1 MLPQALRFVVTG
13 GVNTA
18 FGYGIYAAC
27 IYLGTGYAIASGASI
42 VCGVLFSYKTTSAMV
57 FGRGYRG
64 SLARYLGSY
73 VIVYAASVLMLKTMD
88 AYGSKRSAARA
99 RERNVL
105 STPKSTSARGR
116 SAVRMAWLTIDPA
129 SPEGRSSRSTP
140 CAASKAS
147 MTRSGR

>member
-13 GVNTA
+13 GINTA

-88 AYGSKRSAARA
+88 AYGINPYLTGLLVAAPCA
-99 RERNVL
+99 VL
-105 STPKSTSARGR
+105 SFALLKLFVFRTERHGPVDRH
-116 SAVRMAWLTIDPA
+116 
-129 SPEGRSSRSTP
+129 
-140 CAASKAS
+140 
-147 MTRSGR
+147 SGL